1 MLRRIASFCL
11 PLLVVLGVI
20 TLVAWATRIPTPDP
34 PGPVAIPAAQDID
47 PTVAQVNE
55 LFADHWAAANIQPAE
70 PADELQILRRLS
82 LVLHGT
88 IPALEEIRLFEADAA
103 PRRLERWTVR
113 MLTDRRFAD
122 YFAERLARSLVGN
135 EEGQFI
141 VFRRDRFVNWLSD
154 QLHEGRPYD
163 EIVRRMI
170 AERGLWTGQPEAN
183 FITAAV
189 ANGELDE
196 NKLAGRAVRAF
207 LGQRIDCAQCHDHF
221 FAHWKQSEFA
231 GLASFFGQTKLSV
244 VGVEDSPKLTF
255 EVEDRQTL
263 EKKVVEPSVPF
274 HPEWLPDDGTR
285 RERLAAWVTH
295 PENRRFE
302 RAIANRVWGLMF
314 GRPYFAPVDDL
325 PDPENDDTAETI
337 RLLDI
342 LGADLRT
349 HDFDLRRLIAVI
361 AASRPFRLASTHPQ
375 LDSLGGAATVEETW
389 AAFPLTRLRPEQV
402 IGALLQASSA
412 RTIDQNSHLFV
423 RAIRFF
429 REKDFVKQ
437 YGDLDENELDEHSGT
452 IPQALL
458 RMNGTL
464 VRETIE
470 ATGLSAT
477 GLSASGRIAD
487 MAANDVNC
495 VETGFLV
502 CLTRRPTTE
511 ERAYFEA
518 LLEGTQKQK
527 RHQAVEDL
535 FWTLFNS
542 PEFSWNH

>member
-1 MLRRIASFCL
+1 MLRRITLVCL
-11 PLLVVLGVI
+11 PLLVVVGVI
-20 TLVAWATRIPTPDP
+20 ALVALAARIPTTDP
-34 PGPVAIPAAQDID
+34 PGPVAISAAQEID
-47 PTVAQVNE
+47 PTVAAVNQ
-55 LFADHWAAANIQPAE
+55 LFADRWIAAGVQPAE
-70 PADELQILRRLS
+70 PAEELQILRRLS

-88 IPALEEIRLFEADAA
+88 IPSLEEIRLFETDAA
-103 PRRLERWTVR
+103 PRRLERWTAR

-122 YFAERLARSLVGN
+122 YFAERLARGFVGHD
-135 EEGQFI
+135 EGQFI

-154 QLHEGRPYD
+154 RLHEGRSYD
-163 EIVRRMI
+163 VIVRQMV
-170 AERGLWTGQPEAN
+170 AERGLWTGKPGAN
-183 FITAAV
+183 FITAAM

-196 NKLAGRAVRAF
+196 NKLAGRTVRAF

-221 FAHWKQSEFA
+221 FSHWKQAEFA

-244 VGVEDSPKLTF
+244 VGVEDSEKLAF

-263 EKKVVEPSVPF
+263 AKTIVEPSVPF
-274 HPEWLPDDGTR
+274 HPEWLPDNGTR

-302 RAIANRVWGLMF
+302 RAIANRTWGLMF
-314 GRPYFAPVDDL
+314 GRPYFSPVDDL
-325 PDPENDDTAETI
+325 PDPENEEAVETT

-349 HDFDLRRLIAVI
+349 HGFDLRRLMAVI

-437 YGDLDENELDEHSGT
+437 YGDLGENELDAHSGT

-470 ATGLSAT
+470 AG

-487 MAANDVNC
+487 MAANDANG
-495 VETGFLV
+495 VETSFLV

-527 RHQAVEDL
+527 RHEAVEDL